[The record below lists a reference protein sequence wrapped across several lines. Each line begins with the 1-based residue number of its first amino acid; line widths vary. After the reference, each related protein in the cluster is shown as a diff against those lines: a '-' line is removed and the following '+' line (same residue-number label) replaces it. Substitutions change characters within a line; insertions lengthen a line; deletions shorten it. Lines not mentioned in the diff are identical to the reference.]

1 MVRANG
7 ERIVQAVGDDVDTM
21 KAVHDLTRVDLRQA
35 LLNSGEDMGQRT
47 VSNSKFAGEGS
58 ITREDAF
65 NRLLGKGLKPQ
76 DIVRLAK
83 QPVAQ

>member
-1 MVRANG
+1 
-7 ERIVQAVGDDVDTM
+7 VQAVGGDPDIM
-21 KAVHDLTRVDLRQA
+21 KAMHDLTRVDLRQA
-35 LLNSGEDMGQRT
+35 LINDGVDMGQRT

-65 NRLLGKGLKPQ
+65 NQLLSRGRSPS

-83 QPVAQ
+83 GSPQATGTSGTE